1 MEVKAGRCKRCGRQ
15 NYIIPSNNPLHDGGI
30 CIDCINTSIDTNN
43 LDHFA
48 FFCRTYNYPLN
59 TNLYIACLKRTPNTA
74 IKTYIEELYNNG
86 HLEYT
91 DAITDKW
98 KEVAAEWE
106 KVKTHA
112 QLLNKIDVIKNDFI
126 ARCEEKW
133 GNEYSFE
140 EYLKLENQFTSIIKG
155 LNMTNPT
162 QIDTVKK
169 YCKMSVLVDNLIC
182 GGEIKAITEATN
194 ALTKLADLA
203 QIQELSETATE
214 GTIKTVA
221 DLYKYI
227 EDHGFRFNY
236 YDQVDRDIVDKTIK
250 DIQQSIRTEIN
261 NAVGLDVTLEQIKD
275 NYYRS
280 EEEEMQSQAE
290 SEVSID
296 DIIKLDDYSREETEE
311 DKILASEE
319 LIFEDD

>member
-1 MEVKAGRCKRCGRQ
+1 
-15 NYIIPSNNPLHDGGI
+15 
-30 CIDCINTSIDTNN
+30 
-43 LDHFA
+43 
-48 FFCRTYNYPLN
+48 
-59 TNLYIACLKRTPNTA
+59 
-74 IKTYIEELYNNG
+74 
-86 HLEYT
+86 
-91 DAITDKW
+91 
-98 KEVAAEWE
+98 
-106 KVKTHA
+106 
-112 QLLNKIDVIKNDFI
+112 
-126 ARCEEKW
+126 
-133 GNEYSFE
+133 
-140 EYLKLENQFTSIIKG
+140 
-155 LNMTNPT
+155 MTNPT

-221 DLYKYI
+221 DLYKYM